1 MREHPP
7 DGSLLYATTVKKIL
21 RKEQLGTAGTRE
33 APVAPTTGGTIVSIP
48 HVGDLHHHDERRAA

>member
-1 MREHPP
+1 
-7 DGSLLYATTVKKIL
+7 LLSATTVKKIL